1 MSEST
6 TNAPGTELT
15 LRSILVGLI
24 VAAIIGCA
32 YPYCVLKLGFGPNLS
47 VVSAFFGFMVLVPL
61 AFTLRLIFRGN
72 DTNAREN
79 NIVQTM
85 GTSAG
90 QTAFMCVL
98 LAAFDM
104 LNTKGV
110 LSPPIHLG
118 TWQIFF
124 WLCSASLLGILLAVP
139 MRRHY
144 IDEENLTYAD
154 GLAAGETIVVLHGAR
169 GKGAFKPLLA
179 LLLGGFASG
188 LLMIATSFIKLFA
201 DTWFL
206 PGMQPMNIGFNWS
219 LLSFGS
225 GLLVGFRICLAM
237 AIGTAISW
245 FILPSYL
252 LHHGMITAT
261 TYPLTLRWVMWPAT
275 GLMVAGGLTSLVLK
289 WNLIVKTFQGL
300 RGSTIAHND
309 FPMSWVAAGSLVMTV
324 IICLVQYFSMGI
336 PVWLSFI
343 AILLSLPLMLVGLR
357 VLGETNWGPI
367 SAMSNMMQA
376 IFALISPGNV
386 PVNMS
391 SSGLTG
397 TIAVTSEALMQDFKA
412 GQVIGS
418 NPRHLTIAQLIAA
431 PVGSLATAVVYPVL
445 RDKFGIGPTGLS
457 SPISVKWAGFAEL
470 LTKGL
475 AALPKGCLIGLLIG
489 IMVGIALTLLAEFL
503 SEKNA
508 EKVPSPA
515 AIGIGMLIPASVLM
529 TFILGGVAQFIWAKV
544 GKKSEGDYRIP
555 LASGLIAGEALLA
568 VVLAVGAALG
578 WFKP

>member
-1 MSEST
+1 MAEAKSVAV
-6 TNAPGTELT
+6 APELT
-15 LRSILVGLI
+15 VRSVIVGLI
-24 VAAIIGCA
+24 VAVILGSA

-47 VVSAFFGFMVLVPL
+47 VVSAFFGFIALVLI
-61 AFTLRLIFRGN
+61 LRAAG
-72 DTNAREN
+72 TNAREN

-98 LAAFDM
+98 LAAFDL
-104 LNTKGV
+104 LNAKGV
-110 LSPPIHLG
+110 LNPPIHLG

-154 GLAAGETIVVLHGAR
+154 GLAAGETIKVLHEGR
-169 GKGAFKPLLA
+169 DKGASAGPVKA
-179 LLLGGFASG
+179 LGLGTFASG
-188 LLMIATSFIKLFA
+188 ALMTVTSFFKWIP

-237 AIGTAISW
+237 AIGTAVSW
-245 FILPSYL
+245 FILPPFL
-252 LHHGMITAT
+252 LRHGMIPAQTF
-261 TYPLTLRWVMWPAT
+261 PLTLRWVMWPAT
-275 GLMVAGGLTSLVLK
+275 GLMVAGGLTSLLLK
-289 WNLIVKTFQGL
+289 WNLIVKTFRGL
-300 RGSTIAHND
+300 RGSQIERND
-309 FPMSWVAAGSLVMTV
+309 FPMQWVVIGSLVMTV
-324 IICLVQYFSMGI
+324 VICLVQYFSMGI
-336 PVWLSFI
+336 PVYLSFI

-376 IFALISPGNV
+376 IFAFISPGNV

-412 GQVIGS
+412 GQLLRS
-418 NPRHLTIAQLIAA
+418 NSRSLTIGQLIAA
-431 PVGSLATAVVYPVL
+431 PVGSLATALVDPVL
-445 RDKFGIGPTGLS
+445 RDKFGIGPAGLS

-470 LTKGL
+470 HTKGSSE
-475 AALPKGCLIGLLIG
+475 LPPGCLVGL
-489 IMVGIALTLLAEFL
+489 
-503 SEKNA
+503 
-508 EKVPSPA
+508 
-515 AIGIGMLIPASVLM
+515 
-529 TFILGGVAQFIWAKV
+529 
-544 GKKSEGDYRIP
+544 
-555 LASGLIAGEALLA
+555 
-568 VVLAVGAALG
+568 
-578 WFKP
+578 